1 MESSA
6 KGLPRSF
13 LTYPA
18 APREFGRQRGA
29 RRPVLE
35 QRAQV
40 LDRDAAKDLQSEIE
54 LATAGVPVMTAAQ
67 VRETAATAG
76 AGARQVLTF
85 SLGEE
90 NYGVDIL
97 RVQEIRGWSA
107 ATKIPQ
113 LPAHV
118 LGVLNLRG
126 SIVPIIDLRVR
137 FNLAHAQRTP
147 LTVIIVL
154 SVRSAAGRRE
164 FGLVVDGVSD
174 VVDVSPENLKSAP
187 DLGPGAGAEF
197 IQGLAIAGERMLI
210 LLNVDELARGLLH
223 PDMDQVALSGLSS
236 VA

>member
-1 MESSA
+1 
-6 KGLPRSF
+6 
-13 LTYPA
+13 
-18 APREFGRQRGA
+18 
-29 RRPVLE
+29 
-35 QRAQV
+35 
-40 LDRDAAKDLQSEIE
+40 
-54 LATAGVPVMTAAQ
+54 MTAAQ

-76 AGARQVLTF
+76 ARTRQVLTF
-85 SLGEE
+85 SLGAE

-113 LPAHV
+113 VPAHV

-137 FNLAHAQRTP
+137 FNLARAEFTP

-154 SVRSAAGRRE
+154 SVRTAAGARE

-174 VVDVSPENLKSAP
+174 VVDISPENLKDAP
-187 DLGPGAGAEF
+187 NLGPSATAEF

-210 LLNVDELARGLLH
+210 LLNIDELIHR
-223 PDMDQVALSGLSS
+223 DMDQVAQSSLSS